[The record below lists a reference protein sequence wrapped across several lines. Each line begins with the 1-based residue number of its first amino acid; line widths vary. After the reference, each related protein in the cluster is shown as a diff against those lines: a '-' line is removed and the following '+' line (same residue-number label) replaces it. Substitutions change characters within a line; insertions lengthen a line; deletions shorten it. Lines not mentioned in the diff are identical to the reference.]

1 MLQIS
6 SQSASAELFHNV
18 VVIADI
24 VSVVVVRRPIEGR
37 KPDDIDAKFLQVIE
51 LLNNSSQIADAVA
64 VAIIEAARINLVD
77 NAFLPLL
84 LLHG

>member
-6 SQSASAELFHNV
+6 SQSASAELFYNI

-24 VSVVVVRRPIEGR
+24 VSVVVVRRLIEGR
-37 KPDDIDAKFLQVIE
+37 KPDDIDAKFLQVVE

-64 VAIIEAARINLVD
+64 VAIIEAARTNLVD

-84 LLHG
+84 LLHR

>member
-6 SQSASAELFHNV
+6 SQSASSELFYNI

-24 VSVVVVRRPIEGR
+24 VSVVVVRRLIEGR